1 MMPSQAGV
9 IMFDFSST
17 FVMQGLS
24 ALREGM
30 KQQLPAFRQVYIYL
44 YAEQQG

>member
-1 MMPSQAGV
+1 MMPSQAGT
-9 IMFDFSST
+9 IMFDFSSM

-30 KQQLPAFRQVYIYL
+30 KQQLPAFIHLYIYL